1 MNLVKST
8 GTFGIYTIISRL
20 LGYLRDV
27 LIAVFLGTSF
37 IADVFFV
44 AFRIPNTFRRLFAE
58 GTFNAAF
65 VPSYTSELTKNKSK
79 SELFANEIFN
89 LLFLSLL
96 FLVVIAE
103 IFMPVV
109 VSLIA
114 PGFVDNVAKI
124 ELAINLTR
132 ITFPFLLF
140 VSLSSFFAAILNS
153 HNKFAAASA
162 APIILNL
169 ILVGILLL
177 GNYLNDEIVYF
188 LSYGVSI
195 AGFLQ
200 LIFLY
205 GFVKKFI
212 KIQFDFKN
220 KVSNKAKFFFKK
232 LLPSIFSSGVTQINI
247 LIGTIIA
254 SFQAS
259 AVSYLYYADRIYQI
273 NLAIAGIAI
282 GVVILPQLSKYVQ
295 TKKKDKVIQIQNK
308 ALELSMFLSLP
319 AAVALLIGSEQII
332 SALFGYGS
340 FDQDAVSNSA
350 KALYYFGLGLP
361 AFALIKVF
369 STFFFAN
376 HDTKTPFYISL
387 ISVVVNVSISFFY
400 FKSIGFI
407 IIPIAT
413 TISSWFNSILLFIFL
428 KNKDLF
434 KFNKIFFVKFIKII
448 FASIMMGSFFKYLTL
463 LFDNQLN
470 YDYDLKSLYLILSVF
485 LTLLFYLLFSLL
497 IKAFKSEDI
506 KLNY

>member
-8 GTFGIYTIISRL
+8 GTFGFYTIISRI

-27 LIAVFLGTSF
+27 LIAIFLGTSF
-37 IADVFFV
+37 IADAFFV

-65 VPSYTSELTKNKSK
+65 VPSYSSELLKSK
-79 SELFANEIFN
+79 SRARGFANEIFN
-89 LLFLSLL
+89 ALFLGLL
-96 FLVVIAE
+96 FLVLLAE
-103 IFMPVV
+103 IFMPAFVN
-109 VSLIA
+109 LIA
-114 PGFVDNVAKI
+114 PGFIEDSEKI
-124 ELAINLTR
+124 KLATNLTR
-132 ITFPFLLF
+132 LTFPFLMF
-140 VSLSSFFAAILNS
+140 VCLSSFFGAILNS

-162 APIILNL
+162 APVILNL
-169 ILVGILLL
+169 VLITILIFGKYL
-177 GNYLNDEIVYF
+177 GDELVYY

-205 GFVKKFI
+205 KFVKKYYTFNFNF
-212 KIQFDFKN
+212 KISVNN
-220 KVSNKAKFFFKK
+220 KVKFFFKK

-247 LIGTIIA
+247 LVGTIIA

-282 GVVILPQLSKYVQ
+282 GVVVLPQLSKHVYL
-295 TKKKDKVIQIQNK
+295 KKKNKILQIQNK

-319 AAVALLIGSEQII
+319 ASVALLIGSKEII

-340 FDQDAVSNSA
+340 FDELAVTNSA
-350 KALYYFGLGLP
+350 KALFFFSIGLP

-376 HDTKTPFYISL
+376 NDTKTPFYISL
-387 ISVVVNVSISFFY
+387 FAVALNIMISIYY
-400 FKSIGFI
+400 FKNIGFI

-413 TISSWFNSILLFIFL
+413 SISSWFNSIILFIFL
-428 KNKDLF
+428 RNRSLFEFDKN
-434 KFNKIFFVKFIKII
+434 FFVKLSKII
-448 FASIMMGSFFKYLTL
+448 FASIAMGIFFNYLIFFFK
-463 LFDNQLN
+463 NQLEYN
-470 YDYDLKSLYLILSVF
+470 YDLKSIYLILSA
-485 LTLLFYLLFSLL
+485 LLGLIFYLMVSLL
-497 IKAFKSEDI
+497 IKAFNYKD
-506 KLNY
+506 LNLRY